1 VAHDASDLHERV
13 MGLLAPIVGLWLS
26 PHVGGLCLKKSVELF
41 LELFGVQKFPEAE
54 KYKNTFYTT

>member
-1 VAHDASDLHERV
+1 VAHDASDLHERF

-26 PHVGGLCLKKSVELF
+26 PYVGGLCLKKVWDCSSNYLVSR
-41 LELFGVQKFPEAE
+41 PEAE